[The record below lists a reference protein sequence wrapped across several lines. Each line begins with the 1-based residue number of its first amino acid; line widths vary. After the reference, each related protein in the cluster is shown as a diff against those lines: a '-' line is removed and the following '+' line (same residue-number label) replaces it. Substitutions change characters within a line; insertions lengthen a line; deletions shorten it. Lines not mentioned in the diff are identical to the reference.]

1 MSTTVATTAPKSGN
15 VDVQGLFKT
24 LGPQYKRNR
33 KLADAVIAILNAK
46 GGNVDQ
52 SMVEVRTLIDNLK
65 VLSENGV
72 GYTPPSGL
80 GFGSENASS
89 IADAILGQRTATSTI
104 RSKFAA
110 VA

>member
-1 MSTTVATTAPKSGN
+1 MSTVTTTAPKSGN
-15 VDVQGLFKT
+15 VADVQGLFKR
-24 LGPQYKRNR
+24 LGPAYKRNR
-33 KLADAVIAILNAK
+33 KLADAVIAILNTK

-52 SMVEVRTLIDNLK
+52 SMVEVRALIDNLK

-72 GYTPPSGL
+72 GYTPPSNL

-110 VA
+110 VS